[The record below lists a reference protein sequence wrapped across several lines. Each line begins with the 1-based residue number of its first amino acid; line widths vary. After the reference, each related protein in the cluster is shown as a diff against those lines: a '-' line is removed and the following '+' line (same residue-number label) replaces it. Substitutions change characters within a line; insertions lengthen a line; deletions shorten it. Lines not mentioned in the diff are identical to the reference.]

1 MKTPRI
7 APVLTAPEAFAS
19 RHAPRQSAKDIRAFV
34 AWLSRRRA
42 ARLQP
47 RAA

>member
-19 RHAPRQSAKDIRAFV
+19 RHAPRQSAQDIRAFV
-34 AWLSRRRA
+34 AWLRQQRA
-42 ARLQP
+42 ARLQQ
-47 RAA
+47 RAT